1 MGAYFELGI
10 LFLFWALYLA
20 THSWLA
26 SDEFKAWVASR
37 FPAVAPYYRLIYTV
51 VSTLGL
57 LGLAWLILTSQG
69 GYILVVPQGLKL
81 AGMVLGSWGV
91 FIISVA
97 FRSFPISGF
106 LGVKP
111 ELRTGLV
118 RSGIHG
124 KIRHPIYAGT
134 IVVMIGMTLAV
145 MSWAVL
151 ISTLT
156 VLIYLP
162 VGIYYEER
170 KLIREFG
177 EDYLKYKKEVP
188 AVIPRFSLLS

>member
-1 MGAYFELGI
+1 MGPYFELGI

-20 THSWLA
+20 THSFLA
-26 SDEFKAWVASR
+26 SDEFKAGVASR
-37 FPAVAPYYRLIYTV
+37 FPAVVPYYRLIYTV

-57 LGLAWLILTSQG
+57 LGLGWLILTSQVG
-69 GYILVVPQGLKL
+69 TILVVPQGLKL

-91 FIISVA
+91 FLISVA
-97 FRSFPISGF
+97 FRSFPLSGF

-111 ELRTGLV
+111 EMKTGLV

-134 IVVMIGMTLAV
+134 IVVMLGMTLAV

-151 ISTLT
+151 ISTLA
-156 VLIYLP
+156 VLLYLP
-162 VGIYYEER
+162 FGIYFEER

-177 EDYLKYKKEVP
+177 EDYLKYKREVP
-188 AVIPRFSLLS
+188 ALIPRF